1 MNLLQWTL
9 RADTVAERIRDLTDP
24 TAIARVAADAFKD
37 DERIALH
44 LFEIDSAGILRLLA
58 SSLQLG
64 EAAPAPT
71 QHKTKASSWL
81 EAALHR
87 DETMRLSMA
96 DLPSNALPFDRMR
109 VEAAGHTEAVVSPIR
124 HRGETAGLILLT
136 GAALSEALDV
146 GLRSLARQIETAWL
160 HVETRIALEES
171 RRRMDTLMGNLVGM
185 VYRCSNRRS
194 WTMEFVSEG
203 SERLTGYRPRELM
216 NDREA
221 AYGDLIHPED
231 RDMVW
236 ERVQAALARDRRF
249 EIMYRIRTRD
259 GTEKWV
265 WEQGR
270 GVFGA
275 DGELIALEGFI
286 SDVTERQRSAEALE
300 RALGGTIRII
310 TQAAEARDP
319 YTSGHQQRVAALA
332 QRIALELGL
341 SIDEQNGLRV
351 AGLLHDVGKI
361 SVPSEILAKPGK
373 LSDIEMRLVWGHVDA
388 GYEILKEI
396 EFPWPIAK
404 IVLQH
409 HERMDGSGY
418 PHKLH
423 GDEILMEARIIS
435 VSDTVE
441 AMSMHRPYRP
451 ALGIDVALDQI
462 IHDRGTKLDAD
473 VVDACVRVFREKA
486 YSLDSP
492 PIEGWPVLAD
502 FVPSKL

>member
-1 MNLLQWTL
+1 MNLLEWTL
-9 RADTVAERIRDLTDP
+9 RTEAVAERIRDLTDP
-24 TAIARVAADAFKD
+24 SAIATAVADAFKD
-37 DERIALH
+37 DERTAVH
-44 LFEIDSAGILRLLA
+44 LFEIDSVGTPRLSA
-58 SSLQLG
+58 SSLQTEQSHSTVASGPSQTSPWLAPVLHHG
-64 EAAPAPT
+64 ET
-71 QHKTKASSWL
+71 V
-81 EAALHR
+81 
-87 DETMRLSMA
+87 RLPIS
-96 DLPSNALPFDRMR
+96 DLPSDALPLDRAQLN
-109 VEAAGHTEAVVSPIR
+109 AAGHTETIATPLQR
-124 HRGETAGLILLT
+124 RGERVGLILLT
-136 GAALSEALDV
+136 GDALSEELDV
-146 GLRSLARQIETAWL
+146 GLRNLAHQIEAAWL
-160 HVETRIALEES
+160 CSESRGALEES

-216 NDREA
+216 DDRDA

-236 ERVQAALARDRRF
+236 SRVQAALEQDRRF

-259 GTEKWV
+259 GSEKWV

-270 GVFGA
+270 GVFGV
-275 DGELIALEGFI
+275 DGEVVALEGFI

-361 SVPSEILAKPGK
+361 SVPSEILVKPGK

-396 EFPWPIAK
+396 EFPWPIAD

-418 PHKLH
+418 PHQLLGK
-423 GDEILMEARIIS
+423 EILMEARIIS

-462 IHDRGTKLDAD
+462 VHDRGTKLDVD
-473 VVDACVRVFREKA
+473 VVDACVRVFRERQ

-502 FVPSKL
+502 FLPSKL